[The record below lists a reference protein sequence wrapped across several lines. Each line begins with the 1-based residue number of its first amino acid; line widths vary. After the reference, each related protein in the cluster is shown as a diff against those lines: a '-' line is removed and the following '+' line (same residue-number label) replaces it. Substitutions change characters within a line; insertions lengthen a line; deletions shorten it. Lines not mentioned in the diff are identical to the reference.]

1 MNAAVLRTGAAL
13 LAAGTFVGANAY
25 VLAHPKN
32 AAAPRQPPAVEDV
45 AARTSAAP
53 SGTPNASS
61 GKPSATPRATPR
73 GTLAPRITLQ
83 PGVRATELPGIT
95 YTHVS

>member
-1 MNAAVLRTGAAL
+1 VNAAILRAGAAL

-32 AAAPRQPPAVEDV
+32 ANAPLQPPAVEDISV
-45 AARTSAAP
+45 RS
-53 SGTPNASS
+53 
-61 GKPSATPRATPR
+61 SATPTARSSAQPTASPRATPR